1 MNDRSKTKAELIDEL
16 QELRRR
22 LADCADVS
30 VAPST
35 RGTWLVDTDFVVRV
49 ADEAMCELLTKS
61 GDDVIGSKCHEL
73 MDGPRCH
80 TEGCVL
86 RQAFARSGSVVEE
99 RSHVARVPMSCRVI
113 GHLVYDR
120 GREAAGIAARFE
132 AKESP
137 KEQEQKPAATAE
149 RTAPLLKIE
158 PQRFV
163 LLVASPKSKV
173 RGDWASL
180 VRRAGYTVTAFGAEV
195 SGIHSLPFR
204 PAVAVLDLAVGEP
217 LTDQVHRRLRK
228 EHPQMPI
235 IVVSS
240 SRNHALE
247 ARRWKRSNT
256 WYVPRSVRGDELVR
270 LIEDVTP
277 RPVLRTRPER

>member
-22 LADCADVS
+22 LEDCGDVA
-30 VAPST
+30 VPPST

-49 ADEAMCELLTKS
+49 ADEAMCRLLQKS
-61 GDDVIGSKCHEL
+61 GDDVIGSKCHDL
-73 MDGPRCH
+73 MEGPHCH
-80 TEGCVL
+80 SEECVL
-86 RQAFARSGSVVEE
+86 RRAFARSGSVMDE
-99 RSHVARVPMSCRVI
+99 RSEVARVPLSCRVI

-120 GREAAGIAARFE
+120 GREAAGIATRFE
-132 AKESP
+132 TKECS
-137 KEQEQKPAATAE
+137 EVQVQKPAASAE
-149 RTAPLLKIE
+149 RAAPLLRIE

-163 LLVASPKSKV
+163 LIVASAKSKV
-173 RGDWASL
+173 RGDWAAL
-180 VRRAGYTVTAFGAEV
+180 VRRAGYTVTSFGPDV
-195 SGIHSLPFR
+195 SGMDSSLR
-204 PAVAVLDLAVGEP
+204 PTVAVLDLAVGEP

-247 ARRWKRSNT
+247 ARRWKRANT